1 MNGVHALDD
10 GWAGGS
16 EYDAGVV
23 SFLPVGWD
31 WDVEMGFGPQ
41 LMLRRGKVFMAR
53 QSGGGNRIEEQIPW
67 SYTMI

>member
-1 MNGVHALDD
+1 MPLTT
-10 GWAGGS
+10 AGRAVAS
-16 EYDAGVV
+16 LTTPAGVV
-23 SFLPVGWD
+23 SFLPEGWD

-41 LMLRRGKVFMAR
+41 LIATEEKVFMAR